1 MNAGRMNAGMPHFFD
16 RMPSIAVRDPLA
28 QFLGATEGG
37 RLEYCYADAVKLT
50 GHSCP
55 TVAGAYLATLEA
67 LRELYPGALP
77 ERGGIRVEL
86 RARVDEGV
94 AGVVA
99 SVAALLTGAAGEGG
113 FKGIAGRFERR
124 GLLSFD
130 APIGADLRFTRL
142 DTGAAVEMNVRHGAP
157 MAPALRGALAR
168 ALEPEA
174 SDAELQ
180 AFALGWQ
187 ARVADM
193 VPVA

>member
-1 MNAGRMNAGMPHFFD
+1 MNAGMPDFFD

-37 RLEYCYADAVKLT
+37 RLQYCYADAVKLT

-67 LRELYPGALP
+67 LRVLYADELP
-77 ERGGIRVEL
+77 ERGGVRVEL
-86 RARVDEGV
+86 RARLDEGV

-99 SVAALLTGAAGEGG
+99 SVATLLTGAAGEGG

-124 GLLSFD
+124 GLLVFG
-130 APIGADLRFTRL
+130 APIATDVRFTRL
-142 DTGAAVEMNVRHGAP
+142 DTGAEVEMNLRHGAP
-157 MAPALRGALAR
+157 MAPALRGALAH

-174 SDAELQ
+174 SDSEHQ
-180 AFALGWQ
+180 AFARAWQ
-187 ARVADM
+187 ARVAEM
-193 VPVA
+193 LPVA

>member
-1 MNAGRMNAGMPHFFD
+1 MSAGMPDFFD
-16 RMPSIAVRDPLA
+16 RMPSIVVRDPLA
-28 QFLGATEGG
+28 EFLGAADGG
-37 RLEYCYADAVKLT
+37 RLEYSYADAVKLT

-67 LRELYPGALP
+67 LRALYADALA

-86 RARVDEGV
+86 RARLDEGV

-99 SVAALLTGAAGEGG
+99 SVATLLTGAAGEGG

-124 GLLSFD
+124 GLLSFG
-130 APIGADLRFTRL
+130 APIATDLRFTRR
-142 DTGAAVEMNVRHGAP
+142 DTGAAVEVNVRHGAP
-157 MAPALRGALAR
+157 MAPALRGALAQ

-174 SDAELQ
+174 SNAELQ
-180 AFALGWQ
+180 AFAHGWQ